1 MSVGTISRIV
11 YATILGISGK
21 LFMSLNNIELKA
33 LLLKVFSVNVQSQ
46 QILLSLT
53 QQDITVLVDETQFIY
68 LNVEYA

>member
-11 YATILGISGK
+11 CATILGISGK

-46 QILLSLT
+46 QILLSLS